1 MKFDNCFPRRDQSN
15 RSNQQTNLVARLPLI
30 AAVAFL
36 ATAGIARAS
45 VSVYESFNYTAGTL
59 ANGTAATGSGLSGT
73 WTCGAAGTIGTG
85 LSYPGLPVANN
96 ALSSGAGRQFVNF
109 SSPLSTGTKWISFLF
124 QASGNMG
131 GNIDGVFFPNGN
143 ATCLWF
149 GFGLAPYSPNQGQL
163 GIGSMTTAGTT
174 VQGATSLQQLGL
186 GNYASTYL
194 VVLKIDFNTS
204 GANDTI
210 TIYTNPVANAAAPG
224 VAAAGTYSSYDVGTI
239 SGIGLN
245 VQGGANITVDEIRV
259 GDTYGDVVGYVGTP
273 PGTPTGLGATPG
285 ANSVTLTWTAA
296 SGTPNSYNI
305 KRSTTSGTG
314 YTTVGTTTA
323 PTVTF
328 TDSVLGGQTYYYVV
342 TAVNGGGESSPSA
355 EVSASPT
362 LAAPAA
368 PTGLMATAGN
378 AQVALNWTASSF
390 ATSYNV
396 KRATASSGPYTV
408 IGTATAPTVTYSDA
422 SGLSNGTVY
431 YYVVSATGDGGTS
444 SDSSFVSATPAAA
457 APVYEPFNYSAGT
470 FANGTA
476 ATGSGLSG
484 TWTCGAAGTI
494 GAGLT
499 YPGLP
504 VANNALS
511 SGAGRQFVSFS
522 NSLSSG
528 TKWISFLFQASGNM
542 GGNIDGVFFPNGNST
557 CLWFGFGLSP
567 YSPTQGQFGIGS
579 MTTAGT
585 TVQGATALQQLGLGN
600 YAQTY
605 LVVIRID
612 FNTSGANDTIT
623 VYTNPVANAAA
634 PGVPV
639 AGGTYS
645 SYDVGTISG
654 IGLNV
659 QGGANITIDEIR
671 VGDTYGDV
679 VGFVSIPPAAPT
691 GLTAT
696 SAANSVT
703 LSWTA
708 ATGVPNS
715 YNIKRST
722 TSGTGYTTVGTTTVP
737 TVTFTD
743 SVLGG
748 QTYYYVVT
756 AANGGGEGSPS
767 SEVSASPT
775 LAAPVTPIGLTA
787 TPGNA
792 QVALNW
798 TASSFATTYSVKRA
812 TSSAGP
818 YTVIATTTAPT
829 VTYTDASGLN
839 NGTTYYYV
847 VSATGAGGPSSDS
860 SPVSATPNGP
870 RPLVAAVAPGTGIRW
885 FASNGVTY
893 QVQWCS
899 TPPST
904 NTVWN
909 NLGNPI
915 AGNGSTNIVFDPVGP
930 VQKFYQVIGIQ

>member
-15 RSNQQTNLVARLPLI
+15 RSNQKTNLVAHLPLI
-30 AAVAFL
+30 AALAFL
-36 ATAGIARAS
+36 AIAGIARAS
-45 VSVYESFNYTAGTL
+45 VSVYEPFNYSTGTFT
-59 ANGTAATGSGLSGT
+59 NGTSATGSGLSGN
-73 WTCGAAGTIGTG
+73 WTCGAAGTIGAG
-85 LSYPGLPVANN
+85 LTYPVLPVGNN
-96 ALSSGAGRQFVNF
+96 ALSAGAGRQFVSF
-109 SSPLSTGTKWISFLF
+109 SSPLSSGTKWISFLF

-131 GNIDGVFFPNGN
+131 GNIDGVFFPNGSS
-143 ATCLWF
+143 TCLWF
-149 GFGLAPYSPNQGQL
+149 GFGLGPYSPTQGQL
-163 GIGSMTTAGTT
+163 GIGSMTTAGTA
-174 VQGATSLQQLGL
+174 VQGATALQQLGL

-194 VVLKIDFNTS
+194 VVMRIDFNTS

-210 TIYTNPVANAAAPG
+210 TVYTNPVANASAPG
-224 VAAAGTYSSYDVGTI
+224 VAAAGTNSSYDVGTI
-239 SGIGLN
+239 SGVGLN
-245 VQGGANITVDEIRV
+245 VQGGATITVDEIRV
-259 GDTYGDVVGYVGTP
+259 GDTYGDVVGYIGTP
-273 PGTPTGLGATPG
+273 PSAPNGLGATPG

-296 SGTPNSYNI
+296 SGAPNSYNI

-314 YTTVGTTTA
+314 YTTVGSTTV

-342 TAVNGGGESSPSA
+342 TAVNGGGESSLST

-362 LAAPAA
+362 LAAPTA
-368 PTGLMATAGN
+368 PTGLAATPGN
-378 AQVALNWTASSF
+378 AQVALSWTATSF

-396 KRATASSGPYTV
+396 KRATASAGPYTV
-408 IGTATAPTVTYSDA
+408 IGTTTAPTVTYTDA
-422 SGLSNGTVY
+422 TGLNNGTTY

-444 SDSSFVSATPAAA
+444 TDSSFVSATPAAA

-567 YSPTQGQFGIGS
+567 YSPTQGQLGIGS

-585 TVQGATALQQLGLGN
+585 AVQGAAALQQLGLGN
-600 YAQTY
+600 YASTY
-605 LVVIRID
+605 LVVLRID
-612 FNTSGANDTIT
+612 FNTSGVNDTVT
-623 VYTNPVANAAA
+623 VYTNPAANASA
-634 PGVPV
+634 PGV
-639 AGGTYS
+639 AAAGTYS
-645 SYDVGTISG
+645 SYDVGTIAG
-654 IGLNV
+654 MGLNV
-659 QGGANITIDEIR
+659 QGGANVTVDEIR

-679 VGFVSIPPAAPT
+679 VGFVSIPPAAPA
-691 GLTAT
+691 GLAAT
-696 SAANSVT
+696 SGTNSVT
-703 LSWTA
+703 LTWTA
-708 ATGVPNS
+708 ATGIPNS

-756 AANGGGEGSPS
+756 AANGGGESSPS
-767 SEVSASPT
+767 SEVSASPA
-775 LAAPVTPIGLTA
+775 LAAPVTPTGLTA

-792 QVALNW
+792 QVALSW
-798 TASSFATTYSVKRA
+798 TASSFATSYSVKRA
-812 TSSAGP
+812 TAFGGP
-818 YTVIATTTAPT
+818 YAIIGSTTAPT
-829 VTYTDASGLN
+829 VTFTDASGLS
-839 NGTTYYYV
+839 NGTTYYYE
-847 VSATGAGGPSSDS
+847 VSATGAGGPSSDT

-870 RPLVAAVAPGTGIRW
+870 RPLVATLARGVGIRW
-885 FASNGVTY
+885 FASNSVTY

-899 TPPST
+899 APPST

-909 NLGNPI
+909 NLGTPI
-915 AGNGSTNIVFDPVGP
+915 AGNGTTNTVFDPVGQ